1 MSQDISEAIYS
12 YDKLKVNE
20 MFIEK
25 ASTAGSTMF
34 QTLIAIVHRTK
45 VEQFIQTYE
54 LVIDW
59 EMGSNNFSV
68 IPRSAKYTGI
78 EDKDGYQ
85 LWRVI
90 VLKDKADDYIKKSKE
105 KGLFMKPFAYNYE
118 KYQEEL
124 KERTRLE
131 HAIDLAR
138 NKLATKSLYAFS
150 ELYIALIHLKVMR
163 AFIDGV
169 LRFGIPAWFAL
180 AII

>member
-1 MSQDISEAIYS
+1 
-12 YDKLKVNE
+12 
-20 MFIEK
+20 
-25 ASTAGSTMF
+25 
-34 QTLIAIVHRTK
+34 LIAIVHRTK

-150 ELYIALIHLKVMR
+150 EL
-163 AFIDGV
+163 
-169 LRFGIPAWFAL
+169 
-180 AII
+180 